1 MGSLESMSSP
11 VNFNP
16 PLPPPAAPSPWPA
29 LQARLRTV
37 AAALWPGRCLRCAER
52 GPWPGM
58 VPGAGSGRDLCPAC
72 AAELP
77 WLGRACPCCA
87 LPQPGPADSP
97 PTPCGRCLRRPPP
110 QAATRA
116 AFVYAPPLD
125 ALLPRLKFHGDL
137 AAGRLLAQ
145 LMADALVAGRTSAA
159 TAGAPPWPDALIAL
173 PLHPARLRQRG
184 YDQARELAR
193 PLARSLGL
201 PLLDGALHRQRAT
214 AAQSRLDAAARRR
227 NLRGAFAVT
236 QGLRLPARIALVDD
250 VMTTGATVEAAATAL
265 LRAGAQRVEV
275 WVCARVP

>member
-1 MGSLESMSSP
+1 MSSP

-16 PLPPPAAPSPWPA
+16 PLSPSAAPSPWPA
-29 LQARLRTV
+29 LQSRLRAA

-58 VPGAGSGRDLCPAC
+58 VRGAGSGRDLCPAC

-77 WLGRACPCCA
+77 WLGRACPRCA
-87 LPQPGPADSP
+87 LPQPQLSPESADHP

-145 LMADALVAGRTSAA
+145 LMADALEAGRTSAA
-159 TAGAPPWPDALIAL
+159 TAGTPPWPDALIAL

-201 PLLDGALHRQRAT
+201 PLLDAVLHRQRAT

-236 QGLRLPARIALVDD
+236 AGLRLPAHIALVDD